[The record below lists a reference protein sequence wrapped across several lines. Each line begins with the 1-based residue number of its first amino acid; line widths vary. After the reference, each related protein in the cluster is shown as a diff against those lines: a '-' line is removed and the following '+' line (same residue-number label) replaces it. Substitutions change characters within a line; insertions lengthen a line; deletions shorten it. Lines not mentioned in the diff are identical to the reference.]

1 MRLFHVSEEPDI
13 VQFIPRLPTRTD
25 LDPKKGLVWALC
37 ERTLP
42 NFLTPRNCPRVC
54 WHVGP
59 QTTKEDCARY
69 LPADRP
75 DVNHVVAIEAGWLPA
90 LMQTTLYLYEFAPD
104 NFVLQD
110 EHAGYYI
117 SEKAETPVA
126 KTMITD
132 LCGELA
138 KRGVLLKTVD
148 NLWEIG
154 SRIQKTSFY
163 WSLCRMAFA
172 KKP

>member
-25 LDPKKGLVWALC
+25 LDPEKRACLGAM
-37 ERTLP
+37 RADITP

-75 DVNHVVAIEAGWLPA
+75 DVNHVVAIEAGWLSA
-90 LMQTTLYLYEFAPD
+90 LMQTTLYLYELAPD

-117 SEKAETPVA
+117 SEKTEISCGKDYDYGPMRRTCKAGCFAEN
-126 KTMITD
+126 
-132 LCGELA
+132 G
-138 KRGVLLKTVD
+138 G
-148 NLWEIG
+148 
-154 SRIQKTSFY
+154 
-163 WSLCRMAFA
+163 
-172 KKP
+172 